1 MAGKSFLKLGQ
12 AGIGTQTT
20 AERNAG
26 VSTATGTMT
35 YDVTTDQLLVYG
47 GNTKGWVQAAVGRA
61 DATGGDATYTFGG
74 KKIHA
79 FTSSGSLVVTDAL
92 SSDIEIF
99 AIGGGGGGANHSSG
113 HSGGGGGA
121 GGLVYGTIPSPT
133 FGTGT
138 VTVTIGT
145 GGPGGPSPGDQPGT
159 NGVNTTIAGASL
171 PTTITAKGGGRANA
185 GGAGPAPGTPGG
197 SGGGG
202 SARNGSA
209 GGSATQ
215 PGTNTPNYPGL
226 TDAGANG
233 GTSMPGAIG
242 GNNAGGGG
250 GGAGG
255 SSGGN
260 GIDSGGNLGG
270 GGGQG
275 IAIPATFQDPA
286 NPYGRAG
293 RPGQPAITG
302 GFYFAGGG
310 GGASG
315 PGRPNSASGD
325 GASAHPGDTQGSQ
338 GNKASYAGAGDA
350 EDGYAPG
357 TALGPAIDG
366 TGSGGGGGH
375 ATNSSA
381 GGDGADGIVFFAY
394 TPYT

>member
-12 AGIGTQTT
+12 AGIGTQTST
-20 AERNAG
+20 ERTAG
-26 VSTATGTMT
+26 VGTAVGTMT
-35 YDVTTDQLLVYG
+35 YDVTTDQLLFYS
-47 GNTKGWVQAAVGRA
+47 GNTNGWVQAGASGV

-133 FGTGT
+133 FGDGT

-159 NGVNTTIAGASL
+159 NGVDTTISGASL

-185 GGAGPAPGTPGG
+185 GSSGPAPGTPGG

-202 SARNGSA
+202 SARNNSA

-226 TDAGANG
+226 TDAGAAG
-233 GTSMPGAIG
+233 GTSMPGTTG
-242 GNNAGGGG
+242 GINAGGGG
-250 GGAGG
+250 GGAGAVG
-255 SSGGN
+255 GDGINSS
-260 GIDSGGNLGG
+260 GNLGG

-275 IAIPATFQDPA
+275 IAIPATFRDPA

-293 RPGQPAITG
+293 RPGQPSITG

-315 PGRPNSASGD
+315 PARPSTTSGD

-338 GNKASYAGAGDA
+338 GNQSKYSGAGDG
-350 EDGYAPG
+350 EDGDAPG
-357 TALGPAIDG
+357 IAHGPAIDN

-375 ATNSSA
+375 ADNNSA
-381 GGDGADGIVFFAY
+381 GGDGGDGIVFFAY
-394 TPYT
+394 TPFGG